1 MDLRTKKKKPEFLQ
15 PDNTKEKKNE
25 EKPRNLWVSKK
36 VLNICTLRAQEEK
49 QKESEGA
56 TDAQA
61 SSSSGRAGTRLVSA
75 HCGARVSP
83 GREGVCADLEFHT
96 TSSVG
101 TVTNCLEL

>member
-49 QKESEGA
+49 QKESEGER
-56 TDAQA
+56 A
-61 SSSSGRAGTRLVSA
+61 SRKRLE
-75 HCGARVSP
+75 P
-83 GREGVCADLEFHT
+83 T
-96 TSSVG
+96 
-101 TVTNCLEL
+101 